1 MEEVNK
7 DIANE
12 ELGSL
17 FSSNMMSFVPNILTS
32 ASSNTNPIPGVESIM
47 EESGSVVNNNVN
59 VNLNVSNGGQNSI
72 NNYSKLN
79 NEISKFLNVQNV
91 TDPLDLKKN
100 YQPNLKIENI
110 NILSNPLS
118 AYNSTNYN
126 SDGNENTSNTN
137 IINSNITNVSSSMT
151 KIPEVM
157 SMFAAPATSVIDQL
171 SSNVIMNQ
179 SQSVLDNLPSIQN
192 INESQGVVNQFFNN
206 SSIGTAGES
215 INQSIQNNSFQI
227 NPSDD
232 YQSVQNNSFQ
242 INPSDNYQSV
252 TNNSFISNDTQSN
265 LTNFTNNST
274 TNQSNTVSIGNNSQ
288 QQIFGNYSNVIVEN
302 RATYKPLERMDSD
315 PNPVFSN
322 GEREIESRI
331 SPNEKIHS
339 IENRIQ
345 ELEKVELESRNINNE
360 NTNSSNSLES
370 VFNEVI
376 DKSNIFDDI
385 GGTTRPK
392 VTSNINDRSMKENTI
407 SVLFNKMNSPPIWRT
422 VLG

>member
-32 ASSNTNPIPGVESIM
+32 ASSNTNPIPGVESVM

-157 SMFAAPATSVIDQL
+157 SMFADPATSVIDQL

-215 INQSIQNNSFQI
+215 INQSI
-227 NPSDD
+227 
-232 YQSVQNNSFQ
+232 QNNSFQ

-370 VFNEVI
+370 VFNEAM

>member
-32 ASSNTNPIPGVESIM
+32 ASSNTNPIPGVESVM

-227 NPSDD
+227 NPSD
-232 YQSVQNNSFQ
+232 
-242 INPSDNYQSV
+242 NYQSV

-370 VFNEVI
+370 VFNEAM

-407 SVLFNKMNSPPIWRT
+407 NVLFNKMNSPPIWRT

>member
-32 ASSNTNPIPGVESIM
+32 ASSNTNPIPGVESVM

-227 NPSDD
+227 NPSD
-232 YQSVQNNSFQ
+232 
-242 INPSDNYQSV
+242 NYQSV

-370 VFNEVI
+370 VFNEAM

>member
-32 ASSNTNPIPGVESIM
+32 ASSNTNPIPGVESVM

-227 NPSDD
+227 NPSD
-232 YQSVQNNSFQ
+232 
-242 INPSDNYQSV
+242 NYQSV
-252 TNNSFISNDTQSN
+252 TNNSFITNDTQSN

-370 VFNEVI
+370 VFNEAM